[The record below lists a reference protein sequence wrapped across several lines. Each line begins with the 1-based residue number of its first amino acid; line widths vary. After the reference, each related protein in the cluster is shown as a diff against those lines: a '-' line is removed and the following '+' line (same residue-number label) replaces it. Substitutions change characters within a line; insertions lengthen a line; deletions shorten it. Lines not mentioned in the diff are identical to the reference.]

1 MVFCKLKPLIIIIS
15 ILIFIA
21 GLQIS
26 NVFVDI
32 PEAHASSHIESVL
45 TSGIVINELGVVVI
59 NYNLKLSNS
68 GQTEE
73 SLDND
78 IVLHLP
84 LEFKNKIDGYRI
96 NSSTTNAELIIS
108 SNWKNTLLSVKT
120 NGEFKIS
127 PNKEFYV
134 NIELILTDILKS
146 TERPGLYFAEVPIIT
161 TSNIHIDKE
170 IVEIRVPNSAPF
182 YNISD
187 YTIKGNA
194 FSRSQQMNWE
204 VARAEFLNVT
214 SNDYRNENVLV
225 LANPGIKAFSI
236 IKVDSFLREIYISKQ
251 GDVMIRERIE
261 IRNAENGMELHQIG
275 LDLLGPE
282 RDDLNVPIIRSVTS
296 VSDREPVLID
306 TKIIILENTPANRL
320 DLKKL
325 TRYVFATNTTLILNY
340 EYRLNEELINV
351 NVNSIS
357 VDIPTERT
365 LNTIAKEYRIVIV
378 ESNSFQIST
387 ESPMELNL
395 SPNEQLENM
404 NITLSYT
411 PKLAWASNQSFPV
424 GSIIF
429 VLALLGMMTQVEKK
443 KEEGIEV
450 EDEIDVKIQ
459 ELAAFYGERMSLLR
473 NILERIERIDKE
485 DIKKNQIENVKN
497 EVNTIRTR
505 NSAELVT
512 LRKDIISLRPS
523 QRELFSNLNKDE
535 QLLER
540 DIFQIIQ
547 LYEQYRLNRININ
560 DMEDKL
566 GEYRKNVLKKIDGII
581 AIIQANMD
589 VLKQK

>member
-340 EYRLNEELINV
+340 EYRLNEEFINV
-351 NVNSIS
+351 NANSIS

-365 LNTIAKEYRIVIV
+365 LNTIAKEYKIVII

-411 PKLAWASNQSFPV
+411 PKLAWASNQSFPI

-485 DIKKNQIENVKN
+485 DIRKNQIENVKN

-523 QRELFSNLNKDE
+523 QRELFSSLNKEE

>member
-194 FSRSQQMNWE
+194 FSRSQQVNWE
-204 VARAEFLNVT
+204 VAKTEFLNVT

-365 LNTIAKEYRIVIV
+365 LNTIAKEYKIVII

-485 DIKKNQIENVKN
+485 DIRKNQIENVKK

-523 QRELFSNLNKDE
+523 QRELFSSLNKKE

>member
-351 NVNSIS
+351 NANSIS

-365 LNTIAKEYRIVIV
+365 LNTIAKEYKIVII

-485 DIKKNQIENVKN
+485 DIRKNQIENVKN

-523 QRELFSNLNKDE
+523 QRELFSNLNKEE

>member
-45 TSGIVINELGVVVI
+45 TSRIVINELGVVVI

-170 IVEIRVPNSAPF
+170 MVEIRVPNSAPF

-194 FSRSQQMNWE
+194 FSRSQQVNWE
-204 VARAEFLNVT
+204 VAKTEFLNVT

-340 EYRLNEELINV
+340 EYRLNEEFINV
-351 NVNSIS
+351 NANSIS

-365 LNTIAKEYRIVIV
+365 LNTIAKEYKIVII

>member
-411 PKLAWASNQSFPV
+411 PKLAWASNQSFPI

-485 DIKKNQIENVKN
+485 DIRKNQIENVKK

-523 QRELFSNLNKDE
+523 QRELFSSLNKEE

-566 GEYRKNVLKKIDGII
+566 GEYRKNVLKKIHGII

>member
-1 MVFCKLKPLIIIIS
+1 M
-15 ILIFIA
+15 
-21 GLQIS
+21 
-26 NVFVDI
+26 
-32 PEAHASSHIESVL
+32 
-45 TSGIVINELGVVVI
+45 
-59 NYNLKLSNS
+59 
-68 GQTEE
+68 
-73 SLDND
+73 
-78 IVLHLP
+78 
-84 LEFKNKIDGYRI
+84 
-96 NSSTTNAELIIS
+96 
-108 SNWKNTLLSVKT
+108 
-120 NGEFKIS
+120 
-127 PNKEFYV
+127 
-134 NIELILTDILKS
+134 
-146 TERPGLYFAEVPIIT
+146 
-161 TSNIHIDKE
+161 
-170 IVEIRVPNSAPF
+170 
-182 YNISD
+182 
-187 YTIKGNA
+187 
-194 FSRSQQMNWE
+194 
-204 VARAEFLNVT
+204 
-214 SNDYRNENVLV
+214 
-225 LANPGIKAFSI
+225 
-236 IKVDSFLREIYISKQ
+236 
-251 GDVMIRERIE
+251 
-261 IRNAENGMELHQIG
+261 
-275 LDLLGPE
+275 
-282 RDDLNVPIIRSVTS
+282 
-296 VSDREPVLID
+296 
-306 TKIIILENTPANRL
+306 
-320 DLKKL
+320 
-325 TRYVFATNTTLILNY
+325 ILNY
-340 EYRLNEELINV
+340 EYRLNEEFINV
-351 NVNSIS
+351 NANSIS

-365 LNTIAKEYRIVIV
+365 LNTIAKEYKIVII

-485 DIKKNQIENVKN
+485 DIRKNQIENVKK

-523 QRELFSNLNKDE
+523 QRELFSSLNKEE

>member
-194 FSRSQQMNWE
+194 FSRSQQVNWE
-204 VARAEFLNVT
+204 VAKTEFLNVT
-214 SNDYRNENVLV
+214 SNDYRDENVLV

-340 EYRLNEELINV
+340 EYRLNEEFINV
-351 NVNSIS
+351 NANSIS

-365 LNTIAKEYRIVIV
+365 LNTIAKEYKIVII

-485 DIKKNQIENVKN
+485 DIRKNQIENVKN

-523 QRELFSNLNKDE
+523 QRELFSNLNKEE

>member
-45 TSGIVINELGVVVI
+45 TSRIVINELGVVVI

-170 IVEIRVPNSAPF
+170 MVEIRVPNSAPF

-340 EYRLNEELINV
+340 EYRLNEEFINV
-351 NVNSIS
+351 NANSIS

-365 LNTIAKEYRIVIV
+365 LNTIAKEYKIVII

-473 NILERIERIDKE
+473 NILERIEKIDKE
-485 DIKKNQIENVKN
+485 DIRKNQIENVKK

-523 QRELFSNLNKDE
+523 QRELFSSLNKEE

>member
-340 EYRLNEELINV
+340 EYRLNEEFINV
-351 NVNSIS
+351 NANSIS

-411 PKLAWASNQSFPV
+411 PKLAWASNQSFPI

-485 DIKKNQIENVKN
+485 DIRKNQIENVKK

>member
-170 IVEIRVPNSAPF
+170 MVEIRVPNSAPF

-194 FSRSQQMNWE
+194 FSRSQQVNWE
-204 VARAEFLNVT
+204 VAKTEFLNVT
-214 SNDYRNENVLV
+214 SNDYRDENVLV

-306 TKIIILENTPANRL
+306 TQVITLENTPANRL

-365 LNTIAKEYRIVIV
+365 LNTIAKEYKIVII

-411 PKLAWASNQSFPV
+411 PKLAWASNQSFPI

>member
-45 TSGIVINELGVVVI
+45 TSRIVINELGVVVI

-194 FSRSQQMNWE
+194 FSRSQQVNWE
-204 VARAEFLNVT
+204 VAKTEFLNVT

-365 LNTIAKEYRIVIV
+365 LNTIAKEYKIVII

>member
-325 TRYVFATNTTLILNY
+325 TRYVFATNTKLILNY
-340 EYRLNEELINV
+340 EYRLNEEFINV
-351 NVNSIS
+351 NANSIS

-365 LNTIAKEYRIVIV
+365 LNTIAKEYKIVII

-485 DIKKNQIENVKN
+485 DIRKNQIENVKK

-523 QRELFSNLNKDE
+523 QRELFSSLNKEE

>member
-282 RDDLNVPIIRSVTS
+282 KDDLNVPIIRSVTS

-411 PKLAWASNQSFPV
+411 PKLAWASNQSFPI

-485 DIKKNQIENVKN
+485 DIRKNQIENVKK

-523 QRELFSNLNKDE
+523 QRELFSSLNKEE

>member
-194 FSRSQQMNWE
+194 FSRSQQVNWE
-204 VARAEFLNVT
+204 VAKTEFLNVT

-351 NVNSIS
+351 NANSIS

-365 LNTIAKEYRIVIV
+365 LNTIAKEYKIVII

-411 PKLAWASNQSFPV
+411 PKLAWASNQSFPI

-523 QRELFSNLNKDE
+523 QRELFSSLNKEE

>member
-1 MVFCKLKPLIIIIS
+1 MKPLIIIIS

-45 TSGIVINELGVVVI
+45 TSRIVINELGVVVI

-170 IVEIRVPNSAPF
+170 MVEIRVPNSAPF

-204 VARAEFLNVT
+204 VARTEFLNVT

-411 PKLAWASNQSFPV
+411 PKLAWASNQSFPI

>member
-32 PEAHASSHIESVL
+32 PEANASSHIESVL

-78 IVLHLP
+78 IVIHLP

-194 FSRSQQMNWE
+194 FSRSQQVDWE
-204 VARAEFLNVT
+204 VAKTEFLNVT
-214 SNDYRNENVLV
+214 SNDYRNENLMV

-275 LDLLGPE
+275 LDLIGPE
-282 RDDLNVPIIRSVTS
+282 RDDLNVPIIRNVTS

-306 TKIIILENTPANRL
+306 TKDIMLENTPANRL

-325 TRYVFATNTTLILNY
+325 TRHVLGVNRGLILNY
-340 EYRLNEELINV
+340 EYRLGEEWINV
-351 NVNSIS
+351 NANSIS

-365 LNTIAKEYRIVIV
+365 LNTIAKEYRIVII

-411 PKLAWASNQSFPV
+411 PGLAWASNQSFPV

-450 EDEIDVKIQ
+450 EDEIDVKMQ

-473 NILERIERIDKE
+473 NILERIEKIDKE
-485 DIKKNQIENVKN
+485 DIRKNQIENVKN

-523 QRELFSNLNKDE
+523 QRELFSNLNKEE

-540 DIFQIIQ
+540 DLFQIIQ

>member
-45 TSGIVINELGVVVI
+45 TSRIVINELGVVVI

-170 IVEIRVPNSAPF
+170 MVEIRVPNSAPF

-204 VARAEFLNVT
+204 VAKAEFLNVT

-282 RDDLNVPIIRSVTS
+282 KDDLNVPIIRSVTS

-306 TKIIILENTPANRL
+306 TQVITLENTPANRL

-411 PKLAWASNQSFPV
+411 PKLAWASNQSFPI

>member
-45 TSGIVINELGVVVI
+45 TSRIVINELGVVVI

-170 IVEIRVPNSAPF
+170 MVEIRVPNSAPF

-194 FSRSQQMNWE
+194 FSRSQQVNWE
-204 VARAEFLNVT
+204 VAKVEFLNVT

-411 PKLAWASNQSFPV
+411 PKLAWASNQSFPI

>member
-45 TSGIVINELGVVVI
+45 TSEIVINELGVVVI

-523 QRELFSNLNKDE
+523 QRELFSSLNKKE

>member
-194 FSRSQQMNWE
+194 FSRSQQVNWE
-204 VARAEFLNVT
+204 VARVEFLNVT

-306 TKIIILENTPANRL
+306 TKVIILENTPANRL

-351 NVNSIS
+351 NANSIS

-365 LNTIAKEYRIVIV
+365 LNTIAKEYKIVII

-387 ESPMELNL
+387 ESPMELNF

-485 DIKKNQIENVKN
+485 DIRKNQIENVKN

-523 QRELFSNLNKDE
+523 QRELFSSLNKEE

>member
-1 MVFCKLKPLIIIIS
+1 M
-15 ILIFIA
+15 
-21 GLQIS
+21 
-26 NVFVDI
+26 DI
-32 PEAHASSHIESVL
+32 PEAHASRHIESVL

-96 NSSTTNAELIIS
+96 DSSTTNAELIIS

-194 FSRSQQMNWE
+194 FSRSQQVNWE
-204 VARAEFLNVT
+204 VAKTEFLNVT
-214 SNDYRNENVLV
+214 SNDYRDENVLV

-365 LNTIAKEYRIVIV
+365 LNTIAKEYRIVII

-411 PKLAWASNQSFPV
+411 PGLAWASNQSFPI

-485 DIKKNQIENVKN
+485 DIRKNQIENVKN

>member
-170 IVEIRVPNSAPF
+170 MVEIRVPNSAPF

-306 TKIIILENTPANRL
+306 TQVITLENTPANRL

-485 DIKKNQIENVKN
+485 DIRKNQIENVKK

>member
-1 MVFCKLKPLIIIIS
+1 MVFCKLKPLIVIIS

-45 TSGIVINELGVVVI
+45 TSEIVINELGVVVI

-170 IVEIRVPNSAPF
+170 ILEIRVPNSAPF

-194 FSRSQQMNWE
+194 FSRSQQVNWE

-340 EYRLNEELINV
+340 EYRLNEEFINV
-351 NVNSIS
+351 NANSIS

-365 LNTIAKEYRIVIV
+365 LNTIAKEYKIVII

-473 NILERIERIDKE
+473 NILERIEKIDKE
-485 DIKKNQIENVKN
+485 DIRKNQIENVKN

-523 QRELFSNLNKDE
+523 QRELFSSLNKKE

>member
-340 EYRLNEELINV
+340 EYRLNEEFINV
-351 NVNSIS
+351 NANSIS

-365 LNTIAKEYRIVIV
+365 LNTIAKEYKIVII

-523 QRELFSNLNKDE
+523 QRELFSSLNKEE

>member
-170 IVEIRVPNSAPF
+170 MVEIRVPNSAPF

-340 EYRLNEELINV
+340 EYRLNEEFINV
-351 NVNSIS
+351 NANSIS

-365 LNTIAKEYRIVIV
+365 LNTIAKEYKIVII

-411 PKLAWASNQSFPV
+411 PKLAWASNQSFPI

-485 DIKKNQIENVKN
+485 DIRKNQIENVKK

-523 QRELFSNLNKDE
+523 QRELFSSLNKEE

>member
-170 IVEIRVPNSAPF
+170 MVEIRVPNSAPF

-194 FSRSQQMNWE
+194 FSRSQQVNWE
-204 VARAEFLNVT
+204 VAKTEFLNVT
-214 SNDYRNENVLV
+214 SNDYRDENVLV

-340 EYRLNEELINV
+340 EYRLNEEFTNV
-351 NVNSIS
+351 NANSIS

-411 PKLAWASNQSFPV
+411 PKLAWASNQSFPI

-485 DIKKNQIENVKN
+485 DIRKNQIENVKK

>member
-45 TSGIVINELGVVVI
+45 TSEIVINELGVVVI

-194 FSRSQQMNWE
+194 FSRSQQVNWE
-204 VARAEFLNVT
+204 VAKTEFLNVT

-523 QRELFSNLNKDE
+523 QRELFSSLNKKE

>member
-78 IVLHLP
+78 IVLYLP

-146 TERPGLYFAEVPIIT
+146 TERPGLYFAEVPIVT

-187 YTIKGNA
+187 YTIKGSA
-194 FSRSQQMNWE
+194 FGRSQQVNWE
-204 VARAEFLNVT
+204 IANVEFLNVT
-214 SNDYRNENVLV
+214 SNDYRDENVLV

-261 IRNAENGMELHQIG
+261 IRNAENGMELHQIR

-306 TKIIILENTPANRL
+306 TKVIILENTPANRL

-351 NVNSIS
+351 NANSIS
-357 VDIPTERT
+357 ADIPTERT
-365 LNTIAKEYRIVIV
+365 LNTIAKEYRIVII

-459 ELAAFYGERMSLLR
+459 ELVAFYGERMSLLR

-485 DIKKNQIENVKN
+485 DIRKNQIENVKN

-505 NSAELVT
+505 NSAKLVT

-523 QRELFSNLNKDE
+523 QRELFSNLNKEE

>member
-170 IVEIRVPNSAPF
+170 MVEIRVPNSAPF

-194 FSRSQQMNWE
+194 FSRSQQVNWE
-204 VARAEFLNVT
+204 VAKTEFLNVT

-340 EYRLNEELINV
+340 EYRLNEEFINV
-351 NVNSIS
+351 NANSIS

-365 LNTIAKEYRIVIV
+365 LNTIAKEYKIVII

-411 PKLAWASNQSFPV
+411 PKLAWASNQSFPI

>member
-411 PKLAWASNQSFPV
+411 PKLAWASNQSFPI

-485 DIKKNQIENVKN
+485 DIKKNQIENVKK

-523 QRELFSNLNKDE
+523 QRELFSSLNKEE

>member
-194 FSRSQQMNWE
+194 FSRSQQVNWE
-204 VARAEFLNVT
+204 VARVEFLNVT

-351 NVNSIS
+351 NANSIS

-365 LNTIAKEYRIVIV
+365 LNTIAKEYRIVII

-485 DIKKNQIENVKN
+485 DIRKNQIENVKN

-523 QRELFSNLNKDE
+523 QRELFSNLNKEE

>member
-45 TSGIVINELGVVVI
+45 TSGIVINELGAVVI

-78 IVLHLP
+78 IVIHLP
-84 LEFKNKIDGYRI
+84 LEFENKIDGHRI
-96 NSSTTNAELIIS
+96 NSSATNTELIIS
-108 SNWKNTLLSVKT
+108 SNANNTLLSVKT
-120 NGEFKIS
+120 NSGFKIS
-127 PNKEFYV
+127 PNKESYV

-146 TERPGLYFAEVPIIT
+146 TERPGLYFVEVPFVT
-161 TSNIHIDKE
+161 TSNIHIDRE

-187 YTIKGNA
+187 YTIKGGA
-194 FSRSQQMNWE
+194 FTRSQQVYWE
-204 VARAEFLNVT
+204 LARAEFLNVT
-214 SNDYRNENVLV
+214 SNDYRNENLMV

-261 IRNAENGMELHQIG
+261 IRNAEDGMELHQIG
-275 LDLLGPE
+275 LNLVGPE
-282 RDDLNVPIIRSVTS
+282 RDDLNVPIIRNVTS

-306 TKIIILENTPANRL
+306 TIDIILENTPANRL

-325 TRYVFATNTTLILNY
+325 TRHVLATNRALILNY
-340 EYRLNEELINV
+340 EYRLDEELINV
-351 NVNSIS
+351 NANSIS

-365 LNTIAKEYRIVIV
+365 LNTIAKEYRIVII

-395 SPNEQLENM
+395 GPNEQLENM

-411 PKLAWASNQSFPV
+411 PGLAWASNQSFPV

-450 EDEIDVKIQ
+450 EDEIDVKMQ
-459 ELAAFYGERMSLLR
+459 ELAVFYGERMSLLK
-473 NILERIERIDKE
+473 NILERIEKIDKE
-485 DIKKNQIENVKN
+485 DIRKNQIENVKN

-512 LRKDIISLRPS
+512 LRKDIINLRPA
-523 QRELFSNLNKDE
+523 QRELFSNLNKEE

>member
-45 TSGIVINELGVVVI
+45 TSRIVINELGVVVI

-170 IVEIRVPNSAPF
+170 MVEIRVPNSAPF

-194 FSRSQQMNWE
+194 FSRSQQVNWE
-204 VARAEFLNVT
+204 VAKTEFLNVT
-214 SNDYRNENVLV
+214 SNDYRDENVLV

-306 TKIIILENTPANRL
+306 TQVITLENTPANRL

-411 PKLAWASNQSFPV
+411 PKLAWASNQSFPI

>member
-170 IVEIRVPNSAPF
+170 ILEIRVPNSAPF

-340 EYRLNEELINV
+340 EYRLNEEFINV
-351 NVNSIS
+351 NANSIS

-365 LNTIAKEYRIVIV
+365 LNTIAKEYKIVII

-523 QRELFSNLNKDE
+523 QRELFSSLNKEE

>member
-1 MVFCKLKPLIIIIS
+1 MVFCKLKPLIVIIS

-45 TSGIVINELGVVVI
+45 TSEIVINELGVVVI

-214 SNDYRNENVLV
+214 SNDYRDENVLV

-282 RDDLNVPIIRSVTS
+282 RDDLNVPMIRSVTS

-306 TKIIILENTPANRL
+306 TKVIILENPPANRL

-351 NVNSIS
+351 NANSIS

-365 LNTIAKEYRIVIV
+365 LNTIAKEYRIVII

-387 ESPMELNL
+387 ESPMELNF

-485 DIKKNQIENVKN
+485 DIRKNQIENVKN

-523 QRELFSNLNKDE
+523 QRELFSSLNKKE

>member
-45 TSGIVINELGVVVI
+45 TSRIVINELGVVVI

-170 IVEIRVPNSAPF
+170 MVEIRVPNSAPF

-204 VARAEFLNVT
+204 VAKAEFLNVT

-282 RDDLNVPIIRSVTS
+282 KDDLNVPIIRSVTS

-411 PKLAWASNQSFPV
+411 PKLAWASNQSFPI

>member
-194 FSRSQQMNWE
+194 FSRSQQVNWE
-204 VARAEFLNVT
+204 VARVEFLNVT

-306 TKIIILENTPANRL
+306 TKVIILENTPANRL

-351 NVNSIS
+351 NANSIS

-365 LNTIAKEYRIVIV
+365 LNTIAKEYRIVII

-387 ESPMELNL
+387 ESPMELNF

-485 DIKKNQIENVKN
+485 DIRKNQIENVKN

-512 LRKDIISLRPS
+512 LRKDIISLRQS
-523 QRELFSNLNKDE
+523 QRELFSNLNKEE

>member
-45 TSGIVINELGVVVI
+45 TSEIVINELGVVVI

-78 IVLHLP
+78 IVLYLP

-194 FSRSQQMNWE
+194 FSRSQQVGWE
-204 VARAEFLNVT
+204 VAKTEFLNVT
-214 SNDYRNENVLV
+214 SNDYRNENILV

-261 IRNAENGMELHQIG
+261 IRNAENGMELHQIR

-282 RDDLNVPIIRSVTS
+282 RDDLNVPMIRSVTS

-306 TKIIILENTPANRL
+306 TKVIILENTPANRL

-351 NVNSIS
+351 NANSIS

-485 DIKKNQIENVKN
+485 DIRKNQIENVKN

-523 QRELFSNLNKDE
+523 QRELFSNLNKEE